1 MLKLPAAGA
10 SDADDLL
17 ILSRYRESQALLALL
32 QENRQRMLELLT
44 KLSDETLLRQ
54 YQGAAQT
61 LADLIALFQR
71 IP

>member
-1 MLKLPAAGA
+1 MLKLPAVGGP
-10 SDADDLL
+10 DADDLL

-54 YQGAAQT
+54 YQGATQT

-71 IP
+71 TP